1 MATEIEIKLAVPSPA
16 MMEQILADPQL
27 TQYMLDPLTTRRMRT
42 TYYDTPDGALQARR
56 WTLRLRDE
64 GGTHVAAMKTP
75 NASSGTGMYTRREWQ
90 CRATQIDEALE
101 RLVEQ
106 GAPAELLRLTNG
118 VALEP
123 ICEAE
128 FDRRSACL
136 YLPDGV
142 RIELDAD
149 VGTLRGGANTCPLCE
164 VELELLFGESEALL
178 PISRRL
184 AETYGLAE
192 EPRSKFQRAI
202 ALRNP
207 PENA

>member
-90 CRATQIDEALE
+90 CRATKIDEALE

-164 VELELLFGESEALL
+164 VELELVSGEAAPMLAFAAYLQEHHAL
-178 PISRRL
+178 R
-184 AETYGLAE
+184 E
-192 EPRSKFQRAI
+192 ERKSKFVRASE
-202 ALRNP
+202 LVD
-207 PENA
+207 